1 MRIYILAGSDSRPG
15 PVPDAL
21 DASMMLRGCKGAI
34 SLPAGHC
41 LLQELILRIRAS
53 GLFVDP
59 VVVGPQEVYND
70 LVDAKIVDVTGSLAD
85 TLSVLRDELYQN
97 ADLDEP
103 VAFIACDIL
112 PSVEEIRSIIQEGY
126 ESHSDSCLWG
136 QLVQAEPESM
146 GASSWKPRYH
156 FQSEDGK
163 EPLTLFPGHLVVARP
178 SALRLRLTNHLLQLA
193 YRHRNLNLRR
203 RPIPMVFKGL
213 GRLIREDV
221 RNLFRG
227 QLPILTLSIPW
238 YCLTAFRKFQSGRLT
253 VSGFSRSVMK
263 VLLHRD
269 RQKSDPPSVVFFLSK
284 ACSFAKDIDTQIE
297 LDEVI
302 ALMNDSQSRADRGN
316 ACTSGNL

>member
-1 MRIYILAGSDSRPG
+1 MMQVYILAGSDSRPG

-21 DASMMLRGCKGAI
+21 DASMMLRGYKGAI
-34 SLPAGHC
+34 PLPAGHC

-53 GLFVDP
+53 GLFTDP
-59 VVVGPQEVYND
+59 VVVGPREVYTD
-70 LVDAKIVDVTGSLAD
+70 LVDARIVDVTGSLAD
-85 TLSVLRDELYQN
+85 TLSVLRDELYRN
-97 ADLDEP
+97 SDLNEP

-112 PSVEEIRSIIQEGY
+112 PSVEELRAIIETGY
-126 ESHSDSCLWG
+126 AAHTDSCLWG
-136 QLVQAEPESM
+136 QLVRAEPDAM

-156 FQSEDGK
+156 FQSEDGG
-163 EPLTLFPGHLVVARP
+163 EPLTLFPGHLIVARP

-203 RPIPMVFKGL
+203 RPIPMIFKGL
-213 GRLIREDV
+213 GRLIREDF

-227 QLPILTLSIPW
+227 QLPILTWSIPW
-238 YCLTAFRKFQSGRLT
+238 HCLTAFQKFQKGQLT

-269 RQKSDPPSVVFFLSK
+269 RHQTDPPAVVFSLSD
-284 ACSFAKDIDTQIE
+284 ACSFAKDIDTQVE

-302 ALMNDSQSRADRGN
+302 ASMNGSD
-316 ACTSGNL
+316 